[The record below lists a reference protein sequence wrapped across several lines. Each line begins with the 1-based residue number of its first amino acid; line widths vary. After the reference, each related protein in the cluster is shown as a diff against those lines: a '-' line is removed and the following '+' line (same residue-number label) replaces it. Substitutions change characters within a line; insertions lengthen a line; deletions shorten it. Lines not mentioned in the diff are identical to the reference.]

1 MSWIVECL
9 NRAWRYAV
17 TAWKE
22 LGETTRGCAEV
33 NGGVSGGEEIVKLRS
48 DICLERKWRS
58 QKFGAGP

>member
-1 MSWIVECL
+1 M
-9 NRAWRYAV
+9 

-48 DICLERKWRS
+48 DIGLEREWGS
-58 QKFGAGP
+58 QKFGAGHRLDGA